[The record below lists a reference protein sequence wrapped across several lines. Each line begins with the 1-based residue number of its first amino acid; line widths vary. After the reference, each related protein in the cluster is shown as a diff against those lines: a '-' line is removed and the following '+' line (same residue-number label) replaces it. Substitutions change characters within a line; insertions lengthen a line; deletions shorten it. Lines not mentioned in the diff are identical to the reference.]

1 MCDRCLSRDNRKVR
15 FRAGGAVLSI
25 NQAESIYASLRRTPF
40 VSLYG
45 SSNWY
50 DDLAEHVA
58 VYHFTEVLK
67 QPFRIVIREE
77 GKEIFLYEPMKSDL
91 VRGRAAQMKRF
102 YKEEG

>member
-1 MCDRCLSRDNRKVR
+1 
-15 FRAGGAVLSI
+15 
-25 NQAESIYASLRRTPF
+25 
-40 VSLYG
+40 
-45 SSNWY
+45 
-50 DDLAEHVA
+50 

-67 QPFRIVIREE
+67 QPFRIVIRKE